1 MVILEKIK
9 LTVKQKKF
17 ADAYI
22 KSGNATQSYIDAGYK
37 ASNRKVAEANSNKL
51 LGNHKVKAYLLEVN
65 KTIQTASIA
74 DMVEVKEFWTN
85 TMRSKYKDDKDRLK
99 ASEFIAKTNGAFID
113 KIEHSGEIDLREKT
127 KIIDSYL
134 SDDDI
139 DDV

>member
-1 MVILEKIK
+1 MILEKIK
-9 LTVKQKKF
+9 LTVKQQKF

-22 KSGNATQSYIDAGYK
+22 KSGNATQSYIDAGYSVK
-37 ASNRKVAEANSNKL
+37 SDNAAGVEGHKL
-51 LGNHKVKAYLLEVN
+51 LRNPKIKAYMEKVN
-65 KTIQTASIA
+65 KAIQTASIA

-85 TMRSKYKDDKDRLK
+85 TLRGEKIDYKDRLK